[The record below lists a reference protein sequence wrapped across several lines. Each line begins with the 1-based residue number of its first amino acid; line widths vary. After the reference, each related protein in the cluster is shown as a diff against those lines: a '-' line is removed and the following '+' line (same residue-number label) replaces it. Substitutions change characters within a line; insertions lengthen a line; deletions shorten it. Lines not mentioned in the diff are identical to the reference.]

1 MALHLFDSELRL
13 MELLWAQA
21 PVSARALS
29 LAAADSL
36 GWNKN
41 TTYTVLKKL
50 VDKGFVQRQEPNF
63 ICVPLIDRKQVAREE
78 TDSLIRKLYGGS
90 KKAFFAA
97 FLEEEQLSDR
107 ELQELRALID
117 GYEK

>member
-1 MALHLFDSELRL
+1 MKLHLFDSELRL
-13 MELLWAQA
+13 MELVWEKE
-21 PVSARALS
+21 PVYAKALS
-29 LAAADSL
+29 LEAAQRL

-50 VDKGFVQRQEPNF
+50 VEKGYVLREEPNF
-63 ICVPLIDRKQVAREE
+63 LCSALVQKKQVAKEE

-97 FLEEEQLSDR
+97 FLDEEQLSDR

-117 GYEK
+117 SYEK

>member
-36 GWNKN
+36 G
-41 TTYTVLKKL
+41 
-50 VDKGFVQRQEPNF
+50 
-63 ICVPLIDRKQVAREE
+63 
-78 TDSLIRKLYGGS
+78 
-90 KKAFFAA
+90 
-97 FLEEEQLSDR
+97 
-107 ELQELRALID
+107 
-117 GYEK
+117 